1 MTLCANNTP
10 STNEYTGN
18 GAITEYSITFQYYSQ
33 SDIFVAFYDT
43 ATEAWV
49 SVSNSNWSFL
59 NPTVI
64 KFNTAP
70 ADNQRILIYRCTDID
85 PLPAEFFPGTSI
97 KAADLNNN
105 FFVMKSAIEEIN
117 TQAGSSDTLA
127 QSAKATADAANAKA
141 DTAIA
146 TANTAST
153 NASSAV
159 TTATTADTNATAA
172 VNTANTALSSAN
184 TAVSTANSANSTS
197 SAANTTANTADTK
210 ADTAI
215 ATANSASTAA
225 GTAITDSQT
234 ALTSANSANT
244 QASAA
249 VTTANAADTKATTA
263 LNTANT
269 ADTNAT
275 TALSTSNTAY
285 VAATTAFNTANAANT
300 TANNADTKADTAIA
314 TANTAD
320 TNATTALNTANSVAG
335 VANTADTNATTALN
349 TANTALS
356 TANTANT
363 TANNANTTAN
373 NALNQVSAASP
384 WSESSGV
391 VSLVNSGSNVGV
403 GTASTT
409 ARLTVNSN
417 TATGNVNLADF
428 IAPAANANALVR
440 MIIRNAANN
449 GTTSVD
455 FYKQYQSGFGIHNT
469 DTDPSN
475 FTRFIV
481 GASERMRITSG
492 GNCGINTSTPSQ
504 KLEVAG
510 NVSVIGGGNLLL
522 QNGARVQYGGNDAA
536 SVIGQD
542 GSNGYLLFGV
552 GNERA
557 RITSSGNL
565 GVNTSTPPARL
576 TVTAGA
582 TSSTAYAGRSL
593 NYGALVH
600 TVSGRS
606 GYIVQNTNA
615 FTSANDNA
623 GFQWLYPHN
632 SGGDSNYKV
641 FRSAVGTTL
650 ADKFWV
656 NQGGGAYFANNV
668 GIGTTSAARPLHIS
682 SNLNNPVRIQTS
694 AGYSRIE
701 FEASGT
707 TNPANVS
714 IGASGND
721 FRIFAGN
728 NGGATRMIVKAGGS
742 VGIAEENP
750 ESPLHISSS
759 FNWNYPNLF
768 LQRNASN
775 ISNHNYMIGFGLQ
788 ADTASQANPASAAYI
803 GLKTTTTPTA
813 GDTLVSQNAKLEI
826 SSPGGIFMPT
836 VVGIGNPNPGDYDST
851 ANNLVVGQA
860 GTGDRGITIA
870 SGTSHRG
877 TLMFA
882 DGTSGLGEYA
892 GYLQYHHNGNY
903 LAIATNNSEA
913 VRINSAGNLGVG
925 ESNPTSKLV
934 VRGNAFFGPKNSS
947 DQYQGASF
955 QNGKDSGAG
964 VTTTYLDFRN
974 NLGIPDTHIFADHN
988 TDGSSTIIFGATAAG
1003 ARNSDRRSEKMRIFG
1018 NGRVAIGRT
1027 TADHNL
1033 DVEGFLRVSS
1043 GSAGLGLIQLGD
1055 DANPSD
1061 NFHIGSNS
1069 AGGFEIWNRNIGSG
1083 ISMMSIDSN
1092 ANMTVQGN
1100 LTVNGTING
1109 TPGSGGGGGGAY
1121 KNVKTDFGAAGN
1133 GVNDDTTAVRNALNS
1148 GGTIYFPEGTY
1159 RITSTLYHTSAFNV
1173 VGDGQQSRIMFDA
1186 GVNDQN
1192 LFNLETNVRHNND
1205 KKWSFSS
1212 IALSCKAVANR
1223 IHASGIRIA
1232 YTGAATVIGGT
1243 NYLELNDVHIVS
1255 EITTDATQAYFKYG
1269 LATVNIGGIV
1279 ADNLNISSFNV
1290 NCENDTNTVGI
1301 YIQNNIEGHAVIRAF
1316 TGNNIYLQRYY
1327 KGLHATKIGGGQNIE
1342 SIYMTQGEIVCNKGI
1357 DLAASHATFINGMH
1371 IECQRESYINTSDGG
1386 PHRVVGCDL
1395 RGGRNGTQN
1404 FTDYIIKI
1412 GVDNCSFTGN
1422 YITAQMPSAGCIK
1435 TGGGIGSPDN
1445 VSIVGNIFNGNG
1457 SSTYRALSCESG
1469 SANVIFTGNLGSG
1482 FGGNSNPVFNQIG
1495 TGQGKLNNTTNE
1507 FQ

>member
-18 GAITEYSITFQYYSQ
+18 GVITEYSITFQYYSQ

-43 ATEAWV
+43 AAEAWV

-85 PLPAEFFPGTSI
+85 PLPAEFFPGNSI

-127 QSAKATADAANAKA
+127 QSAKATADAANTKA

-159 TTATTADTNATAA
+159 TTANTADTNATAA

-184 TAVSTANSANSTS
+184 TAVSTANTANTTA

-225 GTAITDSQT
+225 GTALTNSQ
-234 ALTSANSANT
+234 
-244 QASAA
+244 AA
-249 VTTANAADTKATTA
+249 VT
-263 LNTANT
+263 
-269 ADTNAT
+269 
-275 TALSTSNTAY
+275 
-285 VAATTAFNTANAANT
+285 
-300 TANNADTKADTAIA
+300 

-320 TNATTALNTANSVAG
+320 TNATTALNTANSVAS
-335 VANTADTNATTALN
+335 VANTANTNATNAVN

-363 TANNANTTAN
+363 TANNADTAATAAVSSANAAVTTANTADTNATTALNTANTADTNANTALSTSNTAYTAATTAFNTANAANTTANNALSTANAANTTAN

-409 ARLTVNSN
+409 ARVTVNSN
-417 TATGNVNLADF
+417 TATGNINLADF

-492 GNCGINTSTPSQ
+492 GNCGINNSTPSF
-504 KLEVAG
+504 KLDVDAQIRAG
-510 NVSVIGGGNLLL
+510 SSTGYGFLALGKHPSDAYKNWHIASEGNGYLSFF
-522 QNGARVQYGGNDAA
+522 NGNDG
-536 SVIGQD
+536 SGSKRVTI
-542 GSNGYLLFGV
+542 GSNGNFGIGTSNPSTLLHLADGSLTLDSGGNNGFSRTVIFRDDVNFGTQV
-552 GNERA
+552 RA
-557 RITSSGNL
+557 SDGAYIATTYAVNHNATGALDHKWYTGAASEKLRLTSSGNL

-582 TSSTAYAGRSL
+582 SSATAYAGRSL

-615 FTSANDNA
+615 FTTANDNA
-623 GFQWLYPHN
+623 GFQWLYPFN

-641 FRSAVGTTL
+641 FRSAAGTTL
-650 ADKFWV
+650 VDKFWV

-668 GIGTTSAARPLHIS
+668 GIGTVSPNNLLDVRGASDPQIKVSAT
-682 SNLNNPVRIQTS
+682 NTGTNS
-694 AGYSRIE
+694 AGLYIENQGQRNWQIWADRSSDQLRIGHNSR
-701 FEASGT
+701 AST
-707 TNPANVS
+707 VVS
-714 IGASGND
+714 ITDTKVGIGASQ
-721 FRIFAGN
+721 
-728 NGGATRMIVKAGGS
+728 
-742 VGIAEENP
+742 
-750 ESPLHISSS
+750 PLGKLHVR
-759 FNWNYPNLF
+759 P
-768 LQRNASN
+768 
-775 ISNHNYMIGFGLQ
+775 
-788 ADTASQANPASAAYI
+788 ADEVN
-803 GLKTTTTPTA
+803 
-813 GDTLVSQNAKLEI
+813 
-826 SSPGGIFMPT
+826 F
-836 VVGIGNPNPGDYDST
+836 VVRDEST
-851 ANNLVVGQA
+851 AVVLSAETNSGRDNN
-860 GTGDRGITIA
+860 R
-870 SGTSHRG
+870 
-877 TLMFA
+877 LMAFE
-882 DGTSGLGEYA
+882 GSYFNFTTSG
-892 GYLQYHHNGNY
+892 
-903 LAIATNNSEA
+903 SEK
-913 VRINSAGNLGVG
+913 VRITPSGALGIG
-925 ESNPTSKLV
+925 ESNPGHKLV
-934 VRGNAFFGPKNSS
+934 VRGNAVFGPKNSS
-947 DQYQGASF
+947 DQYQGVSF
-955 QNGKDSGAG
+955 INGKDSGAG
-964 VTTTYLDFRN
+964 VTTTFLDFRN
-974 NLGIPDTHIFADHN
+974 NFGVPDTHIFTDHN
-988 TDGSSTIIFGATAAG
+988 TDGSSTIILGTTAAG
-1003 ARNSDRRSEKMRIFG
+1003 ARNTDRRSEKMRILG
-1018 NGRVAIGRT
+1018 DGRVGVGVS
-1027 TADHNL
+1027 NPNYKL
-1033 DVEGFLRVSS
+1033 DVLGSFRFGQIS
-1043 GSAGLGLIQLGD
+1043 GYGLIQYGHSTTNNNNWH
-1055 DANPSD
+1055 AGSD
-1061 NFHIGSNS
+1061 GAGSFVFYN
-1069 AGGFEIWNRNIGSG
+1069 GVTGSG
-1083 ISMMSIDSN
+1083 IEKMRITSSGVTIP
-1092 ANMTVQGN
+1092 GN

-1109 TPGSGGGGGGAY
+1109 NTGGGGGGGGGGGY
-1121 KNVKTDFGAAGN
+1121 KNVKTDFGATGN
-1133 GVNDDTTAVRNALNS
+1133 GTTDDTTAVRNALNS

-1232 YTGAATVIGGT
+1232 YTGSATVIGGT

-1435 TGGGIGSPDN
+1435 TGGSVGNPDN

-1469 SANVIFTGNLGSG
+1469 SANVLFNGNLGSG

-1495 TGQGKLNNTTNE
+1495 SGQGKLNNTTNE